1 MEERLKYKTSR
12 ISYIFNYF
20 LIFLVFILF
29 LLLLPYLTFSWS
41 IFVYYLFFLIIL
53 ALVLEPETERV
64 LREYF
69 ITNAEVIKIE
79 GILTK
84 KRISIPYQS
93 VADVR
98 VIKGILGR
106 IFNYGDIIVKGV
118 KDDIIMKGI
127 KNPEQAYNLIN
138 KKIESMKRPKAKDKD
153 EPE

>member
-12 ISYIFNYF
+12 ISFIFNYF
-20 LIFLVFILF
+20 LAILVFILF

-41 IFVYYLFFLIIL
+41 ILVYYLLFLIIL
-53 ALVLEPETERV
+53 ALILEPEAERV

-98 VIKGILGR
+98 VIKGIVGR
-106 IFNYGDIIVKGV
+106 IFNYGNIIVKGV

-138 KKIESMKRPKAKDKD
+138 KKIESMKRPKGK
-153 EPE
+153 EVESE

>member
-1 MEERLKYKTSR
+1 MEERLKYKTAR
-12 ISYIFNYF
+12 ISFIFNYF
-20 LIFLVFILF
+20 LSILVLF
-29 LLLLPYLTFSWS
+29 LLFLLLPYLNFSWS
-41 IFVYYLFFLIIL
+41 TWVYYLFLLVIL
-53 ALVLEPETERV
+53 ALVLEPEAERV

-98 VIKGILGR
+98 VIKGIVGR
-106 IFNYGDIIVKGV
+106 IFNYGNIIIKGV

-127 KNPEQAYNLIN
+127 KNPESVHELIN
-138 KKIESMKRPKAKDKD
+138 KRIESMKRPKGKEV